1 MEYAHTKMKIGGTY
15 ARGYKTMTQKTNVF
29 VIKTVKRD
37 SYLLL
42 SGGYGGEDELSSKKY
57 VIKQIYRR
65 GDFTTYLFKNHKLE
79 YNKNWNDEVRE
90 IKEKYIP
97 MISEK
102 VSIALTNNGML
113 SNILNDINMNI
124 LSIFMLEYY
133 SESYSC
139 DFYNKML
146 EIYLAG
152 HLPCGWAG
160 EYPNGKFV
168 VY

>member
-1 MEYAHTKMKIGGTY
+1 MKL
-15 ARGYKTMTQKTNVF
+15 KKEF
-29 VIKTVKRD
+29 VDAILNCQWLYRCGRVDNFEFAVQYLNSKRD
-37 SYLLL
+37 VEKNIN
-42 SGGYGGEDELSSKKY
+42 G
-57 VIKQIYRR
+57 IKWENLCIDRR

-102 VSIALTNNGML
+102 VSIALTNNGMM

-133 SESYSC
+133 SEYYSC

>member
-1 MEYAHTKMKIGGTY
+1 MKL
-15 ARGYKTMTQKTNVF
+15 KKEF
-29 VIKTVKRD
+29 VDTILNCQWLYRCGRVDNFEFDVQYLISKSDVEKNINGIKWENLCID
-37 SYLLL
+37 
-42 SGGYGGEDELSSKKY
+42 
-57 VIKQIYRR
+57 RR

-102 VSIALTNNGML
+102 VSIALTNNGMV
-113 SNILNDINMNI
+113 SNILNGINMNL
-124 LSIFMLEYY
+124 LSIFMLEYF
-133 SESYSC
+133 SEYYSC